1 VVIRSLVLSRRSW
14 ASRSRQLLS
23 GLSVLH
29 AQTCLPVC
37 IIPIN
42 CRTPIC
48 KTWIFSPSHGKPEKY
63 AVRHSSRASRRLPG
77 NNQID
82 CNMSW
87 LKVTEPKDQHI
98 KHHVIEQ
105 SKSQS
110 KISKYQIHLSLHPSP
125 SKIPM
130 SSPSHTPCLSCNV
143 MQSAKSIAH
152 AQEKNPPSDTCRSHT
167 YHRQFAFFTAHPTG
181 PVPLLTNLPFVYC

>member
-1 VVIRSLVLSRRSW
+1 M
-14 ASRSRQLLS
+14 
-23 GLSVLH
+23 SVLH

-48 KTWIFSPSHGKPEKY
+48 KTSIFSPSHGKPEKY

-98 KHHVIEQ
+98 KHRIIEQ
-105 SKSQS
+105 SKYQS
-110 KISKYQIHLSLHPSP
+110 KTSKYQIHLSLPCP
-125 SKIPM
+125 SK
-130 SSPSHTPCLSCNV
+130 SPCPLHHTLHTPCLSCDV

-152 AQEKNPPSDTCRSHT
+152 AQEKTL
-167 YHRQFAFFTAHPTG
+167 RQTRVDRTRTIG
-181 PVPLLTNLPFVYC
+181 SSLPLPRTRQDRFHC